1 MDVAKRRSKWR
12 RTSVIMKKLMQ
23 EAKKTKAYQSI
34 RQCPVCGDPHGL
46 SIAIV
51 QDKEGGKKQAH
62 VKCSSCKFE
71 YMFEAIPAI
80 ADEFWV
86 YSKLLDMVYTGTISK
101 PTPVAEEKAEEV
113 EIVGAEESAEEPEE
127 VHEEEAPEFE
137 VVEEE

>member
-34 RQCPVCGDPHGL
+34 RQCPVCGDPHAL

-101 PTPVAEEKAEEV
+101 PTPVAEEKAEE
-113 EIVGAEESAEEPEE
+113 SAEEPEE